1 MRPAAKAS
9 GKNLILGMTNVA
21 EAADSYARLGLRVVG
36 RTSRRAVV
44 VLPCGIRLV
53 LTGGPA

>member
-1 MRPAAKAS
+1 MRRAVKAS
-9 GKNLILGMTNVA
+9 KGDLILGIGDVA
-21 EAADSYARLGLRVVG
+21 KAATAYTRLGLRVVE
-36 RTSRRAVV
+36 RTDHRAVV